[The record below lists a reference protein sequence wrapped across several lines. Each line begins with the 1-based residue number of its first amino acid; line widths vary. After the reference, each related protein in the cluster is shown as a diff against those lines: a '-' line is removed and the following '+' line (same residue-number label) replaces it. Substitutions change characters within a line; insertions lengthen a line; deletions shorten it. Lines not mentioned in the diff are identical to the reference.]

1 LFTISCKNKKG
12 FFAKGRKVID
22 INFTCTRQALVT
34 TADSR
39 IRYIDLIER
48 EQKFK
53 YKGHINKS
61 MNIRTSL
68 SGDLELI
75 MSASED
81 GKIYLWRNVEME
93 DSSKAIGSKGN
104 DRSDD
109 HQTFFATTN
118 DNDNSK
124 IPSKHDRKSTSTRS
138 ACTIFAPL
146 EVVNNVNSK
155 LMNNGIRTRL
165 VKQIILVA
173 TLDGRLKVF
182 HSEISTQKTFALKHK

>member
-1 LFTISCKNKKG
+1 M
-12 FFAKGRKVID
+12 
-22 INFTCTRQALVT
+22 T